1 MGYIG
6 FVIVILVIYPLSL
19 LPMSIL
25 YVVSD
30 FLAFL
35 LGGVFNYRKKVVV
48 SNIRKSFPEK
58 SDQEIN
64 EIVGKFYHHLA
75 DIFIETI
82 KTFTISKKQLQRR
95 VTVKNPELINELY
108 KEGKSIIAVS
118 GHFNNWEWAG
128 LAFDMISPHIG
139 IGIYK
144 RLSNKHFD
152 NLMKGSR
159 ERHGI
164 RMIEAKTVYDFF
176 QNEQQKFIIGFL
188 SDQWPSKAHV
198 AYWTT
203 FLNQET
209 AVFLGAEKYAVKY
222 NLPVVYGIIEKTKR
236 GNYSIEY
243 KLITKEPTKE
253 AANFI
258 SETHVRILEKC
269 IQEKPEYWIWSHKRW
284 KKSKDK
290 VMKEAENLEKQAV

>member
-1 MGYIG
+1 MGYLG
-6 FVIVILVIYPLSL
+6 FLIVILVVYPLSL

-25 YVVSD
+25 YVISD
-30 FLAFL
+30 FLAFM
-35 LGGVFNYRKKVVV
+35 LGKVINYRKAVVEK
-48 SNIRKSFPEK
+48 NIHNSFPEK
-58 SDQEIN
+58 SEEEIK

-82 KTFTISKKQLQRR
+82 KTFTISKKQLQKR
-95 VTVKNPELINELY
+95 VKVKNPELINELY
-108 KEGKSIIAVS
+108 DEGKSIIAVS

-176 QNEQQKFIIGFL
+176 QKEQQKFIIGFL
-188 SDQWPSKAHV
+188 SDQWPNKAHA
-198 AYWTT
+198 AYWTK

-236 GNYSIEY
+236 GHYSIEY
-243 KLITKEPTKE
+243 QLITREP
-253 AANFI
+253 A
-258 SETHVRILEKC
+258 
-269 IQEKPEYWIWSHKRW
+269 KR
-284 KKSKDK
+284 SN
-290 VMKEAENLEKQAV
+290 EFHQ